1 MMHAPSWRGRGLDA
15 YSVETALQMAKVR
28 GMQPKRA

>member
-1 MMHAPSWRGRGLDA
+1 MMHAPSRRGRGLDTC
-15 YSVETALQMAKVR
+15 SVEAALQMAKVR